1 MEIDIVSVLILVLF
15 AGLGGVA
22 GYWTRIAQKIEE
34 KRDETYLTNLPSIYS
49 NLTALNDSLALYC
62 EGGKIDEFVTN
73 LDKASENLRKTIF
86 SANILV
92 FRERLHDNLYDFYQ
106 ETQNLEAV
114 VKDVKDSPNRSEEEQ
129 KFRRVYK
136 DGGEYHIGTLTA
148 NPKNVSTHVAN
159 IREAIKKELKGYS
172 SVSFKL
178 TIAIF
183 ALGALVAAI
192 EILKGLFEA

>member
-49 NLTALNDSLALYC
+49 NLTALNDGLALYC

-73 LDKASENLRKTIF
+73 LDDASENLRKTIF

-92 FRERLHDNLYDFYQ
+92 FRERLHDDLYDFYR

-114 VKDVKDSPNRSEEEQ
+114 VKHVKDSTNRSEEEQ
-129 KFRRVYK
+129 KFRRMYK
-136 DGGEYHIGTLTA
+136 DGRKYHIGALTA
-148 NPKNVSTHVAN
+148 NPKDVSTHAAN

-172 SVSFKL
+172 SISFKL

-183 ALGALVAAI
+183 ALGALVASI